1 LITLYAQ
8 KVANF
13 KHEKI
18 DMRKILIFLSTL
30 LVGCCHSKVTT
41 PSVTASDSTVVK
53 VVHKVEH
60 VTDTVYV
67 EIPKI
72 VEKVKRDTMSHL
84 ENDYAYSDAIVK
96 GDNLYHTLA
105 TKPQKKAV
113 AVETKI
119 EYRDSIVE
127 KIVEKEIVN
136 TIEVERPDTWWEQT
150 QKKGFNAMLIALALV
165 ILLKYISR
173 KLL

>member
-1 LITLYAQ
+1 
-8 KVANF
+8 
-13 KHEKI
+13 
-18 DMRKILIFLSTL
+18 MRKILIFLSTL

-41 PSVTASDSTVVK
+41 PSVTATDSTMVK
-53 VVHKVEH
+53 VVHRVEQ
-60 VTDTVYV
+60 VTDTVFV

-72 VEKVKRDTMSHL
+72 VEKVSKRDTMSLL
-84 ENDYAYSDAIVK
+84 ENDYAISKVVIE
-96 GDNLYHTLA
+96 GNELFHSLA

-136 TIEVERPDTWWEQT
+136 TIEVEKPDSWWEQT
-150 QKKGFNAMLIALALV
+150 QKKGFWAMLTV
-165 ILLKYISR
+165 FILLILWR
-173 KLL
+173 KVKNKITIF

>member
-1 LITLYAQ
+1 MY
-8 KVANF
+8 
-13 KHEKI
+13 
-18 DMRKILIFLSTL
+18 KILGLVSML

-41 PSVTASDSTVVK
+41 PSVTSTDSTIVK
-53 VVHKVEH
+53 VVHRVEQ
-60 VTDTVYV
+60 VTDTVYM

-84 ENDYAYSDAIVK
+84 ENEYAYSSAVVK

-127 KIVEKEIVN
+127 KIVERDIVN
-136 TIEVERPDTWWEQT
+136 TIEVEKPDTWWEQT
-150 QKKGFNAMLIALALV
+150 QKRCFWVFLVLILAR
-165 ILLKYISR
+165 IAAIAR
-173 KLL
+173 KLFAL

>member
-1 LITLYAQ
+1 M
-8 KVANF
+8 ANF
-13 KHEKI
+13 KHKKI

-30 LVGCCHSKVTT
+30 LVGCCHSKVAT
-41 PSVTASDSTVVK
+41 PSVSTNDSTVVK
-53 VVHKVEH
+53 VVHRVEH
-60 VTDTVYV
+60 ITDTVFV

-84 ENDYAYSDAIVK
+84 ENEYAYSDAIVK

-136 TIEVERPDTWWEQT
+136 TIEVEKPDTWWEQT
-150 QKKGFNAMLIALALV
+150 QKKGFNTMLIALALV
-165 ILLKYISR
+165 LLLKYISR

>member
-1 LITLYAQ
+1 
-8 KVANF
+8 
-13 KHEKI
+13 
-18 DMRKILIFLSTL
+18 MRKILIFLSTL

-41 PSVTASDSTVVK
+41 PSVTATDSTMVK
-53 VVHKVEH
+53 VVHRVEQ
-60 VTDTVYV
+60 VTDTVFV

-72 VEKVKRDTMSHL
+72 VEKVSKRDTMSLL
-84 ENDYAYSDAIVK
+84 ENDYAISEVVIE
-96 GDNLYHTLA
+96 GDELFHSLA

-136 TIEVERPDTWWEQT
+136 TIEVEKPDSWWEQT
-150 QKKGFNAMLIALALV
+150 QKKGFWAMLTV
-165 ILLKYISR
+165 FILLILWR
-173 KLL
+173 KVKNKITIF

>member
-1 LITLYAQ
+1 
-8 KVANF
+8 
-13 KHEKI
+13 
-18 DMRKILIFLSTL
+18 MRKILIFLSTL

-41 PSVTASDSTVVK
+41 PSVTATDSTMVK
-53 VVHKVEH
+53 VVHRVEQ
-60 VTDTVYV
+60 VTDTVFV

-72 VEKVKRDTMSHL
+72 VEKVSKRDTMSRL
-84 ENDYAYSDAIVK
+84 ENDYAISEVVIE
-96 GDNLYHTLA
+96 GDELFHSLA

-136 TIEVERPDTWWEQT
+136 TIEVEKPDSWWEQT
-150 QKKGFNAMLIALALV
+150 QKKGFNTMLIALALV

>member
-1 LITLYAQ
+1 MA
-8 KVANF
+8 AP
-13 KHEKI
+13 
-18 DMRKILIFLSTL
+18 STT
-30 LVGCCHSKVTT
+30 S
-41 PSVTASDSTVVK
+41 SDSTVVR
-53 VVHKVEH
+53 VEH
-60 VTDTVYV
+60 RVEHITDTVYI

-84 ENDYAYSDAIVK
+84 ENEYAYSDAIVK

-136 TIEVERPDTWWEQT
+136 TIEVEKPDSWWEQT
-150 QKKGFNAMLIALALV
+150 QKKGFNTMLIALALV
-165 ILLKYISR
+165 LLLKYISR